1 MSNMAPSSPALSVD
15 SILRDRLIAS
25 IDRIVQMTSA
35 AAKAEAATSPDVPS
49 LILSLVR
56 GLPVTEQDDPTVK
69 DRVVAAIEF
78 KRKMLGEAGGA
89 LTAAEVR
96 NVLGHKTLQAVYK
109 AVKERRLLM
118 VEDNGQQLFPACQFH
133 DGAVS
138 PAIAD
143 VLRAAPHIDG
153 WGLLQFLISG
163 DLGLGERRPID
174 LLKGGPDDVAQVIR
188 FARTLED

>member
-1 MSNMAPSSPALSVD
+1 
-15 SILRDRLIAS
+15 LRDRLIAS

-96 NVLGHKTLQAVYK
+96 DVLGHKTLQAVYK

-118 VEDNGQQLFPACQFH
+118 VEDHGQQLFPACQFH

-143 VLRAAPHIDG
+143 VLHAAPHTDG
-153 WGLLQFLISG
+153 WGVLQFLISG

-174 LLKGGPDDVAQVIR
+174 LLKGGPDDVARVIR